1 MLKKSHPK
9 SHLHVHPG
17 IERSDVNC
25 TSQMQSIVS
34 ARTVYFLARSSIR
47 RIAAVRN
54 SKKKGIYLEHCQKV
68 QKTSYTGENPLTTR
82 QLLSA
87 SFIESFH

>member
-1 MLKKSHPK
+1 M
-9 SHLHVHPG
+9 
-17 IERSDVNC
+17 C
-25 TSQMQSIVS
+25 TLALNGATSIARVKCNQSSLLELCI
-34 ARTVYFLARSSIR
+34 SSPVV
-47 RIAAVRN
+47 ALGALPLFETA
-54 SKKKGIYLEHCQKV
+54 KKKGIYLEHCQKV